1 MWHTNDDIHR
11 GAENLLAHK
20 RLAAQAPIVIR
31 YVDGDE
37 IIHTPD
43 HPFCSDPL
51 CDCHDDREAVRRAI
65 IEPLDA
71 GLITWDEG
79 SRIFFDRQVA
89 QERNA
94 TTLCLDGSW
103 W

>member
-1 MWHTNDDIHR
+1 MMN
-11 GAENLLAHK
+11 
-20 RLAAQAPIVIR
+20 PIAIPME
-31 YVDGDE
+31 DP
-37 IIHTPD
+37 IIHTQE
-43 HPFCSDPL
+43 HPFCPDPL
-51 CDCHDDREAVRRAI
+51 CPCHDDREAVRRAI

>member
-1 MWHTNDDIHR
+1 MIN
-11 GAENLLAHK
+11 
-20 RLAAQAPIVIR
+20 PITIICE
-31 YVDGDE
+31 DP
-37 IIHTPD
+37 IIHTAE

-51 CDCHDDREAVRRAI
+51 CPCHDDREAVCRAI

-79 SRIFFDRQVA
+79 SRIFFDRQVEA

-94 TTLCLDGSW
+94 TTQCSDGSW

>member
-1 MWHTNDDIHR
+1 MIN
-11 GAENLLAHK
+11 
-20 RLAAQAPIVIR
+20 PIVIACL
-31 YVDGDE
+31 DP
-37 IIHTPD
+37 IIHTPA

-51 CDCHDDREAVRRAI
+51 CPCHDDREAVCRAI
-65 IEPLDA
+65 IEPLDG

-79 SRIFFDRQVA
+79 SAIFFDRQVEA

-94 TTLCLDGSW
+94 TQQYLDGSW